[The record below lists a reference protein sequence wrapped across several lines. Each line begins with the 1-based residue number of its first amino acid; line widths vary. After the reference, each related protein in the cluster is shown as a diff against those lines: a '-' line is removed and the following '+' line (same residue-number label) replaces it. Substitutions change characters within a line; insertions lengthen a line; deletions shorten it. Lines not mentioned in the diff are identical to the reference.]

1 MAQRQRQQITDMLA
15 PGSEQEFAES
25 LPESTNVSF
34 ELTPPESVG
43 RKRRSD
49 AGVRRKK
56 SAEPSAG
63 DDPILDRAK
72 RKYSTLGGGT
82 AVKKL
87 FDLMEKPL
95 DIQEKED
102 VDDYFYLLAKKGNLD
117 PSQSWFVMI
126 VCGLILLATL
136 FGSRTPL
143 GDALK
148 DAFSKPKIVEG
159 ETVAHD
165 EKESE

>member
-1 MAQRQRQQITDMLA
+1 MAQRKQIVDMLA
-15 PGSEQEFAES
+15 PGSEEEFVDS
-25 LPESTNVSF
+25 LPESTNIPL
-34 ELTPPESVG
+34 ELTPPEPVT

-49 AGVRRKK
+49 AGVRRARKA
-56 SAEPSAG
+56 AEQSSEN
-63 DDPILDRAK
+63 DPILDRAK

-95 DIQEKED
+95 DTQEKED

-126 VCGLILLATL
+126 VCGLILLTML

-148 DAFSKPKIVEG
+148 DMFSKPKVIEG
-159 ETVAHD
+159 ETVEHE
-165 EKESE
+165 EKENQ